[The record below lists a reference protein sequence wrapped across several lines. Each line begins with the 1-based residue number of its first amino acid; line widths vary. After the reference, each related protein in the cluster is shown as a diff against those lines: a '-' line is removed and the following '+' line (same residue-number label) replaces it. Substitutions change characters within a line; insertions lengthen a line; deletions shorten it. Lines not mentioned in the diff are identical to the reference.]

1 MSAYIIVDIEVTDPT
16 RYEQYKRQAQETVE
30 AFGGRYIVRGG
41 TAERLEGGWT
51 PRRLVVLEFPD
62 ADTAR
67 AWWSSEAYR
76 PARTLRE
83 ATAHSNMV
91 LVEGT

>member
-62 ADTAR
+62 TDTAR

-83 ATAHSNMV
+83 ATANSNMV

>member
-1 MSAYIIVDIEVTDPT
+1 MPAYLIVDIEVTDPD
-16 RYEQYKRQAQETVE
+16 RYEEYKRQAQETVE

-41 TAERLEGGWT
+41 TAERLEGTWT

-76 PARTLRE
+76 PARALRE
-83 ATAHSNMV
+83 ATANSNMV

>member
-1 MSAYIIVDIEVTDPT
+1 MSAYIIVDIDVTDPE
-16 RYEQYKRQAQETVE
+16 RYEEYKRQAHETVH

-41 TAERLEGGWT
+41 AAERLEGSWE
-51 PRRLVVLEFPD
+51 PRRVVVLEFPD

-67 AWWSSEAYR
+67 AWWSSDAYR
-76 PARTLRE
+76 PAKELRE
-83 ATAHSNMV
+83 ATADTNMV

>member
-1 MSAYIIVDIEVTDPT
+1 MSAYVIVDIEVTDPD
-16 RYEQYKRQAQETVE
+16 RYELYKRQAQETVE

-41 TAERLEGGWT
+41 TVERLEGSWT
-51 PRRLVVLEFPD
+51 PRRLVMLEFPD

-76 PARTLRE
+76 PARMLRE
-83 ATAHSNMV
+83 ATANSNMV